1 MGKSP
6 LVTVIVPVY
15 NTAPYL
21 KECFASISSQTYQRL
36 EIIAVDDGSTDGS
49 SELLDE
55 IAEKDI
61 RIKVVHKDNGGV
73 SSARNKGLALAHGEY
88 ISFVDSDDTLE
99 PDMYEMLAST
109 AEQYNAAIAH
119 CSYSRLTRTEQ
130 RPIGGSGKIFV
141 QTGTEAQMCL
151 LKGELFTGSL
161 CNKLFR
167 RELFESILLCEDL
180 RINEDVLAVFQLF
193 QCADTTVF
201 VDVCKYNYRTS
212 STSSCAKTDW
222 LKKSRDCI
230 KATERMR
237 DIATDQAV
245 QKLVDERLLRCLL
258 GYYRNLLVSGYR
270 NSATERSQISQ
281 EIRKL
286 EGRGTNISGKKLF
299 EYWLMRNAPYVYVAM
314 YGIYDKIRKPNWDI

>member
-1 MGKSP
+1 
-6 LVTVIVPVY
+6 
-15 NTAPYL
+15 
-21 KECFASISSQTYQRL
+21 
-36 EIIAVDDGSTDGS
+36 
-49 SELLDE
+49 
-55 IAEKDI
+55 
-61 RIKVVHKDNGGV
+61 
-73 SSARNKGLALAHGEY
+73 
-88 ISFVDSDDTLE
+88 
-99 PDMYEMLAST
+99 MYEMLASK

-119 CSYSRLTRTEQ
+119 CSYRRLMETEQ
-130 RPIGGSGKIFV
+130 RPIGDSGKIFV

-161 CNKLFR
+161 CDKLFR
-167 RELFESILLCEDL
+167 RELFESIRLCEDL

-193 QCADTTVF
+193 QCADATVF

-222 LKKSRDCI
+222 LKKSQDCI

-237 DIATDQAV
+237 DIATDQTV
-245 QKLVDERLLRCLL
+245 PKLVDERLLRCLL
-258 GYYRNLLVSGYR
+258 GYYRNLLLSGYR

-299 EYWLMRNAPYVYVAM
+299 EYWLMRKVPYAYVAM
-314 YGIYDKIRKPNWDI
+314 YSIYDKIRKPNWDI

>member
-1 MGKSP
+1 MVS
-6 LVTVIVPVY
+6 VIIPVY
-15 NTAPYL
+15 NALPYL
-21 KECFASISSQTYQRL
+21 AECIVSICNQTYRNL

-49 SELLDE
+49 AELLDE
-55 IAEKDI
+55 IAGKDT
-61 RIKVVHKDNGGV
+61 RIKVVHIDNGGV

-119 CSYSRLTRTEQ
+119 CSYSRLMRTEQ

-161 CNKLFR
+161 CDKLFR
-167 RELFESILLCEDL
+167 RELFESIRLCEDL

-237 DIATDQAV
+237 DIAADQTV

-314 YGIYDKIRKPNWDI
+314 YSIYDKIRTPNWDI

>member
-49 SELLDE
+49 AELLDE
-55 IAEKDI
+55 IAGKDS
-61 RIKVVHKDNGGV
+61 RIKVVHKENGGV

-99 PDMYEMLAST
+99 PDMYEMLASK

-119 CSYSRLTRTEQ
+119 CSYRRLMETEQ
-130 RPIGGSGKIFV
+130 RPVGDSGKIFV

-161 CNKLFR
+161 CDKLFR
-167 RELFESILLCEDL
+167 RELFESIRLCEDL

-222 LKKSRDCI
+222 LKKSQDCI

-237 DIATDQAV
+237 DIATDQTV
-245 QKLVDERLLRCLL
+245 PKLVDERLLRCLL
-258 GYYRNLLVSGYR
+258 GYYRNLLLSGYR

-299 EYWLMRNAPYVYVAM
+299 EYWLMRNVPYAYVAM
-314 YGIYDKIRKPNWDI
+314 YSIYDKIRKPNWDI

>member
-1 MGKSP
+1 MDKSP

-15 NTAPYL
+15 NTSPYL
-21 KECFASISSQTYQRL
+21 KECLASICNQTYRKL

-49 SELLDE
+49 AELLDE
-55 IAEKDI
+55 IAGKDS
-61 RIKVVHKDNGGV
+61 RIKVVHKENGGV

-99 PDMYEMLAST
+99 PDMYEMLASK

-119 CSYSRLTRTEQ
+119 CSYRRLMETEQ
-130 RPIGGSGKIFV
+130 RPVGDSGKIFV

-161 CNKLFR
+161 CDKLFR
-167 RELFESILLCEDL
+167 RELFESIRLCEDL

-222 LKKSRDCI
+222 LKKSQDCI

-237 DIATDQAV
+237 DIATDQTV
-245 QKLVDERLLRCLL
+245 PKLVDERLLRCLL
-258 GYYRNLLVSGYR
+258 GYYRNLLLSGYR

-299 EYWLMRNAPYVYVAM
+299 EYWLMRNVPYAYVAM
-314 YGIYDKIRKPNWDI
+314 YSIYDKIRKPNWDI

>member
-1 MGKSP
+1 MGESL

-21 KECFASISSQTYQRL
+21 KECLASICNQTYRKL

-49 SELLDE
+49 SELLDG
-55 IAEKDI
+55 IAGKDSRI
-61 RIKVVHKDNGGV
+61 RIVYKENGGV
-73 SSARNKGLALAHGEY
+73 SSARNKGLELARGEY

-99 PDMYEMLAST
+99 PNMYEMLVST

-119 CSYSRLTRTEQ
+119 CSYRRLMETEQ
-130 RPIGGSGKIFV
+130 RSIGGSGKIFV

-151 LKGELFTGSL
+151 LKGNLFTGSL
-161 CNKLFR
+161 CDKLFR
-167 RELFESILLCEDL
+167 RELFESIRLCEDL

-201 VDVCKYNYRTS
+201 IDVCKYNYRTS

-222 LKKSRDCI
+222 LKKSQDCI

-237 DIATDQAV
+237 DIATDQTV

-258 GYYRNLLVSGYR
+258 GYYRNLLLSGYR

-299 EYWLMRNAPYVYVAM
+299 EYWLMRNVPYVYVAM
-314 YGIYDKIRKPNWDI
+314 YSIYDKIRKPNWDI

>member
-1 MGKSP
+1 MDKSP

-15 NTAPYL
+15 NTTPYL
-21 KECFASISSQTYQRL
+21 KECLSSICNQTYRNL

-55 IAEKDI
+55 IAGKDT
-61 RIKVVHKDNGGV
+61 RIKVVHKENGGV

-99 PDMYEMLAST
+99 LDMYEMLASK

-119 CSYSRLTRTEQ
+119 CSYRRLMETEQ
-130 RPIGGSGKIFV
+130 RPIGDSGKIFV

-161 CNKLFR
+161 CDKLFR
-167 RELFESILLCEDL
+167 RELFESIRLCEDL

-193 QCADTTVF
+193 QCADATVF

-222 LKKSRDCI
+222 LKKSQDCI

-237 DIATDQAV
+237 DIATDQTV
-245 QKLVDERLLRCLL
+245 PKLVDERLLRCLL
-258 GYYRNLLVSGYR
+258 GYYRNLLLSGYR

-299 EYWLMRNAPYVYVAM
+299 EYWLMRKVPYAYVAM
-314 YGIYDKIRKPNWDI
+314 YSIYDKIRKPNWDI

>member
-1 MGKSP
+1 MDKSP

-21 KECFASISSQTYQRL
+21 KECLVSICNQTYRKL

-49 SELLDE
+49 AELLDE
-55 IAEKDI
+55 IAGKDS

-73 SSARNKGLALAHGEY
+73 SSARNKGLELAHGEY
-88 ISFVDSDDTLE
+88 ISFVDSDDILE
-99 PDMYEMLAST
+99 PDMYETLIST

-119 CSYSRLTRTEQ
+119 CSYSRLMETER

-161 CNKLFR
+161 CDKLFR
-167 RELFESILLCEDL
+167 RELFESIRLCEDL

-201 VDVCKYNYRTS
+201 VDGCKYNYRTS

-222 LKKSRDCI
+222 LKKTQDCI

-237 DIATDQAV
+237 DTATDQAV

-258 GYYRNLLVSGYR
+258 GYYRNLLFSGYR

-281 EIRKL
+281 EIQKL
-286 EGRGTNISGKKLF
+286 EECGTNISRKKML
-299 EYWLMRNAPYVYVAM
+299 EYWLMRNAPHTYMMM
-314 YGIYDKIRKPNWDI
+314 YRIHDKIRKPNWDI

>member
-1 MGKSP
+1 MDKSP

-21 KECFASISSQTYQRL
+21 KECLSSICNQTYRNL

-55 IAEKDI
+55 IAGKDT
-61 RIKVVHKDNGGV
+61 RIKVVHKENGGV

-99 PDMYEMLAST
+99 LDMYEMLASK

-119 CSYSRLTRTEQ
+119 CSYRRLMETEQ
-130 RPIGGSGKIFV
+130 RPIGDSGKIFV

-161 CNKLFR
+161 CDKLFR
-167 RELFESILLCEDL
+167 RELFESIRLCEDL

-222 LKKSRDCI
+222 LKKSQDCI

-237 DIATDQAV
+237 DIATDQTV
-245 QKLVDERLLRCLL
+245 PKLVDERLLRCLL
-258 GYYRNLLVSGYR
+258 GYYRNLLLSGYR

-299 EYWLMRNAPYVYVAM
+299 EYWLMRKVPYAYVAM
-314 YGIYDKIRKPNWDI
+314 YSIYDKIRKPNWDI

>member
-21 KECFASISSQTYQRL
+21 KECFASISGQTYQRL

-49 SELLDE
+49 AELLDE
-55 IAEKDI
+55 IAGKDS

-119 CSYSRLTRTEQ
+119 CSYSRLMRTEQ

-161 CNKLFR
+161 CDKLFR
-167 RELFESILLCEDL
+167 RELFESIRLCEDL

-237 DIATDQAV
+237 DIAADQTV

-281 EIRKL
+281 KIRKL

-299 EYWLMRNAPYVYVAM
+299 EYWLMRNAPYVYVAL
-314 YGIYDKIRKPNWDI
+314 YSIYDKIRKPNWDI

>member
-1 MGKSP
+1 MDKSP
-6 LVTVIVPVY
+6 LVTVIVPAY

-21 KECFASISSQTYQRL
+21 KECLVSICNQTYRKL

-49 SELLDE
+49 AELLDE
-55 IAEKDI
+55 IAGKDS
-61 RIKVVHKDNGGV
+61 RIKVVHKENGGV
-73 SSARNKGLALAHGEY
+73 SSARNKGLELAHGEY

-99 PDMYEMLAST
+99 PDMYETLIST

-119 CSYSRLTRTEQ
+119 CSYSRLMETER

-161 CNKLFR
+161 CDKLFR
-167 RELFESILLCEDL
+167 RELFESIRLCEDL

-193 QCADTTVF
+193 QCADKTVF
-201 VDVCKYNYRTS
+201 IDVCKYNYRTS

-222 LKKSRDCI
+222 LKKSQDCI

-237 DIATDQAV
+237 DTATDQAV

-258 GYYRNLLVSGYR
+258 GYYRNLLFSGYR

-281 EIRKL
+281 EIQKL
-286 EGRGTNISGKKLF
+286 EERGTNISRKKCL
-299 EYWLMRNAPYVYVAM
+299 NT
-314 YGIYDKIRKPNWDI
+314 G